1 MLGVGVSAIN
11 MSDARS
17 VIEEAIARKSKIYIC
32 VCPVST
38 IMECQSSVLARTSVN
53 SADLVTP
60 DGMPVVWLGRL
71 LGNAAIRRVYGPD
84 LMLEACAISESRGYK
99 NYFYGSDGRVLE
111 ALQKKL
117 KNRFPNLIIAGTYS
131 PPFGEL
137 SEEEDARIVEMINS
151 AGPDILWVGLGSPKQ
166 DIWMY
171 EHKARINAPVM
182 IGVGAAFDFVAGTK
196 KQAPK
201 WMQRSGFE
209 WLFRL
214 SIEPKRLFK
223 RYIFGNALFL
233 YLICA
238 QAIRSIFVDK
248 DE

>member
-1 MLGVGVSAIN
+1 
-11 MSDARS
+11 
-17 VIEEAIARKSKIYIC
+17 
-32 VCPVST
+32 
-38 IMECQSSVLARTSVN
+38 
-53 SADLVTP
+53 
-60 DGMPVVWLGRL
+60 
-71 LGNAAIRRVYGPD
+71 
-84 LMLEACAISESRGYK
+84 
-99 NYFYGSDGRVLE
+99 
-111 ALQKKL
+111 
-117 KNRFPNLIIAGTYS
+117 
-131 PPFGEL
+131 
-137 SEEEDARIVEMINS
+137 ARIVEMINS